1 MAIGHPAGR
10 SAAFAAL
17 PNNRR
22 YCIVSASMVEKNEN
36 NVMELNRET
45 AMRLWVKHF
54 RITLQTFKLD
64 PVIRTV

>member
-10 SAAFAAL
+10 SAAFAEL

-22 YCIVSASMVEKNEN
+22 YCIFSASIMEKNEN

-54 RITLQTFKLD
+54 RITLQTFNVD
-64 PVIRTV
+64 PMSRTH